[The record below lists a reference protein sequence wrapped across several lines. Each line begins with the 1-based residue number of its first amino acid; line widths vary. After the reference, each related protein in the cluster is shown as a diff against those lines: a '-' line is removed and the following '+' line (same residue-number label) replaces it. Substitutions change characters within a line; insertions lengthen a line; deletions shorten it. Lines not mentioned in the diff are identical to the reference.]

1 MIIKELFHS
10 DLSINAE
17 LVLDYL
23 TRRLRDY
30 VIDKSRRDAVI
41 VGVSGGVDSSLVAY
55 LAIKAIGAEHSYF
68 YMLPSAST
76 PKEDMEDAYAVLQFS
91 HANRSNTR
99 IIPIDDIV
107 AAFEDRLSERL
118 DRVAIGNIKARV
130 RMTMLHSFATIHNG
144 LVLGTGD
151 KSEITMG
158 YFTKFGDGGVDVLPL
173 GDLYKSQVRE
183 LAAFIGLPPR
193 VYTKPPSPALWEGQ
207 SAEDELGI
215 DYLTLD
221 RILRRRFDLWHDE
234 RDIATE
240 IGLDEETIK
249 RIVGHVKST
258 QHKRYPP
265 EIFRLS
271 FRSHGSDWRYPREWG

>member
-1 MIIKELFHS
+1 M
-10 DLSINAE
+10 
-17 LVLDYL
+17 DYL